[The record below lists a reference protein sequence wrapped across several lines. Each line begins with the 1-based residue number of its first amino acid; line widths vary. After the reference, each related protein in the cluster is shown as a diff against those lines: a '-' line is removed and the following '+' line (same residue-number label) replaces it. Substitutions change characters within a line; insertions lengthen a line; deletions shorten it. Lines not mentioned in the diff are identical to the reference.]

1 MALEVTEDGEM
12 LTDTNLS
19 RLSLSINWGSS
30 NLADDVAVKS
40 RVLKGLLA
48 LPENKKIRVVDLRSA
63 NSPIVK

>member
-12 LTDTNLS
+12 LTDTNLG
-19 RLSLSINWGSS
+19 RPFLSINWGRS
-30 NLADDVAVKS
+30 NFVDDVAVKS
-40 RVLKGLLA
+40 QVLKGLLA